1 MLEAFGQDSTNGSVK
16 SMPRLDGFAEGE
28 IDDGSKREE
37 KSKREKW
44 GKRIFA
50 ELLWAESA
58 NGDSDTRKSQVD
70 HL

>member
-1 MLEAFGQDSTNGSVK
+1 
-16 SMPRLDGFAEGE
+16 MPRLDGFAEGE

>member
-1 MLEAFGQDSTNGSVK
+1 
-16 SMPRLDGFAEGE
+16 MPRLDGFAEGE
-28 IDDGSKREE
+28 IDDG
-37 KSKREKW
+37 SKREKW

>member
-28 IDDGSKREE
+28 IDDGSKRE
-37 KSKREKW
+37 KW

-70 HL
+70 HP